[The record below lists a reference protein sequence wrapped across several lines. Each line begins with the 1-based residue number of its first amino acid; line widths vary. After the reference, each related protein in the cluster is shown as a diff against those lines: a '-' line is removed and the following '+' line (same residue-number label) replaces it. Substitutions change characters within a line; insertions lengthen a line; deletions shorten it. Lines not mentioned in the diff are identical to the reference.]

1 MKQGSDLMILL
12 GRETP
17 EGHNCSPKAEG
28 QPPIVSRQGK
38 YGGRQLDLKEHRE
51 GTESQ
56 KTGWC

>member
-1 MKQGSDLMILL
+1 MILL

-17 EGHNCSPKAEG
+17 EGHNCSYKAEG
-28 QPPIVSRQGK
+28 QPPTVNRQGK
-38 YGGRQLDLKEHRE
+38 HGGRQLDLKEQRE